1 MILLAIDTSGSG
13 CFAAI
18 HDSDRNVTLGTA
30 GADIGRGH
38 AERLMEFVDAALDA
52 AGVELSAIERI
63 AVTIGPGSFTG
74 IRVGVAAA
82 RGLSLALG
90 VPAVG
95 VSTLAAIA
103 AEHLS
108 GHPATPLF
116 VAIDAKREEVYCQAF
131 AANGAAVSAPL
142 ILPLEEARAAAGAAG
157 GSSSVRQRR
166 SSPGAPATISRAGRF
181 RSRRWPASAPWPIP
195 GPTSRNHSISAAR
208 TPSPRPV
215 LPLRGRDP
223 CR

>member
-1 MILLAIDTSGSG
+1 MILLAIDTSSSG

-18 HDSDRNVTLGTA
+18 HDSDSNVTLGFA
-30 GADIGRGH
+30 GEDIGRGH
-38 AERLMEFVDAALDA
+38 AERLMAFVDAALDS

-103 AEHLS
+103 ADS
-108 GHPATPLF
+108 
-116 VAIDAKREEVYCQAF
+116 DAGEALAKEIIGVTRDGEKCETFSDCAQ
-131 AANGAAVSAPL
+131 L
-142 ILPLEEARAAAGAAG
+142 LEEGTDIDYDG
-157 GSSSVRQRR
+157 ISGPIDMNETGS
-166 SSPGAPATISRAGRF
+166 P
-181 RSRRWPASAPWPIP
+181 
-195 GPTSRNHSISAAR
+195 SAASIGIFR
-208 TPSPRPV
+208 YEANNKPV
-215 LPLRGRDP
+215 NVDYLAGEI
-223 CR
+223 

>member
-18 HDSDRNVTLGTA
+18 HDSDSNVTLGFA
-30 GADIGRGH
+30 GEDIGRGH
-38 AERLMEFVDAALDA
+38 AERLMAFVDAALDS
-52 AGVELSAIERI
+52 AGVELSAIDRI

-103 AEHLS
+103 AGHLS
-108 GHPATPLF
+108 GHPAAPVF
-116 VAIDAKREEVYCQAF
+116 VAIDAKRGEAYCQAF
-131 AANGAAVSAPL
+131 AADGSAITAPQVL
-142 ILPLEEARAAAGAAG
+142 SLEEARSAAEASRGTVIGSAAALVAG
-157 GSSSVRQRR
+157 TAGEIE
-166 SSPGAPATISRAGRF
+166 PSR
-181 RSRRWPASAPWPIP
+181 PIP
-195 GPTSRNHSISAAR
+195 IETVAR
-208 TPSPRPV
+208 LGALADPV
-215 LPLRGRDP
+215 GDKPKPLYLRGPDAKPQAGFAIARV
-223 CR
+223 